1 MTDFDDNTL
10 SQLATKVSQTLREH
24 GHKLATAESCT
35 GGWIAKVMTDQA
47 GSSDVFTDGFVTYSN
62 AAKHA
67 RLGVLPALFDSDG
80 AVSAAVVRAMAIGAM
95 AASGSQ
101 RAVAVSGIAGPGGGS
116 PEKPVGTVWIGWAHA
131 DGGTRAQCFL
141 FDGDREQIRRA
152 TVAAALQGVF
162 DAA

>member
-62 AAKHA
+62 AAKNA